1 MYSSAPNPPDLRD
14 LGTLAANE
22 RYTPPSG
29 ETGDDRAALDLEI
42 VREVL
47 AGHTERFR
55 ELVDR
60 YQNMIAGIAW
70 RSGCRREDVED
81 VVSEVLLKV
90 YRNLHQYRPDHAFST
105 WLYRLTANHVVDR
118 SRRMKKERGR
128 TEMPEQVEDKSP
140 GADDSMETDERHA
153 LVRDALRFVDDR
165 YREVMHLVYVE
176 GLKVDETA
184 RILGTPEGTV
194 KTRLMRGREAL
205 KKVLMR
211 RHPEHF
217 PS

>member
-1 MYSSAPNPPDLRD
+1 M
-14 LGTLAANE
+14 E
-22 RYTPPSG
+22 RYTPASG
-29 ETGDDRAALDLEI
+29 ATGDDRAADDLRI
-42 VREVL
+42 VEQIL
-47 AGHTERFR
+47 AGRTERFR
-55 ELVDR
+55 DLVTR
-60 YQNMIAGIAW
+60 YQNLVAGIAW

-81 VVSEVLLKV
+81 VVSDVFLKV

-118 SRRMKKERGR
+118 SRRLKKERGR
-128 TEMPEQVEDKSP
+128 TEMPEQVADAAP
-140 GADDSMETDERHA
+140 GADDALETDERER
-153 LVRDALRFVDDR
+153 LVRSALDQVDER

-184 RILGTPEGTV
+184 RVLGVPEGTV

-211 RHPEHF
+211 KNPEHF

>member
-1 MYSSAPNPPDLRD
+1 M
-14 LGTLAANE
+14 E
-22 RYTPPSG
+22 RYIPPSG

-47 AGHTERFR
+47 AGRTERFR

-90 YRNLHQYRPDHAFST
+90 YRNLHQYKPDHPFST
-105 WLYRLTANHVVDR
+105 WLYKLSANHVVDR
-118 SRRMKKERGR
+118 SRRLKKERGR
-128 TEMPEQVEDKSP
+128 TEMPEQLEDKTP

-176 GLKVDETA
+176 GLKVEETA

-217 PS
+217 SS

>member
-1 MYSSAPNPPDLRD
+1 M
-14 LGTLAANE
+14 E
-22 RYTPPSG
+22 RYTLSSG
-29 ETGDDRAALDLEI
+29 ETGDDRAALDLEA

-47 AGHTERFR
+47 AGKSERFQ
-55 ELVDR
+55 ELVTR
-60 YQNMIAGIAW
+60 YQSMIAGIAW

-105 WLYRLTANHVVDR
+105 WLYKLTANHVVDR

-128 TEMPEQVEDKSP
+128 TEMPEQVEDHKP
-140 GADDSMETDERHA
+140 GADDAMEEDERHA
-153 LVRDALRFVDDR
+153 LVREALKHVDER
-165 YREVMHLVYVE
+165 YREVMQLVYVE
-176 GLKVDETA
+176 GLKVEETA

-211 RHPEHF
+211 RNPEHF

>member
-1 MYSSAPNPPDLRD
+1 M
-14 LGTLAANE
+14 E
-22 RYTPPSG
+22 RYTLSSG
-29 ETGDDRAALDLEI
+29 ETGDDRAALDLQI

-47 AGHTERFR
+47 DGKTDRFR
-55 ELVDR
+55 ELVTR
-60 YQNMIAGIAW
+60 YQNMVAGIAW
-70 RSGCRREDVED
+70 RSGCKREDVED

-105 WLYRLTANHVVDR
+105 WLYKLTANHVVDR

-128 TEMPEQVEDKSP
+128 TEMPEQVEDHRP
-140 GADDSMETDERHA
+140 GADDEMELDERHA
-153 LVRDALRFVDDR
+153 LVREALRHVDPR

-211 RHPEHF
+211 RNPEHF

>member
-1 MYSSAPNPPDLRD
+1 M
-14 LGTLAANE
+14 GTLAAIE

-47 AGHTERFR
+47 AGKTERFR
-55 ELVDR
+55 ELVNR
-60 YQNMIAGIAW
+60 YQNMVAGIAW

-105 WLYRLTANHVVDR
+105 WLYKLTANHVVDR

-128 TEMPEQVEDKSP
+128 TEMPEQVEDHTP
-140 GADDSMETDERHA
+140 GADDTMETDERHS
-153 LVRDALRFVDDR
+153 LVRDALRFVDER
-165 YREVMHLVYVE
+165 YREVLHLVYVE

-184 RILGTPEGTV
+184 RILETPEGTV

-205 KKVLMR
+205 RKILVKR
-211 RHPEHF
+211 NPEHF
-217 PS
+217 PA

>member
-1 MYSSAPNPPDLRD
+1 M
-14 LGTLAANE
+14 E
-22 RYTPPSG
+22 RYIPPSG
-29 ETGDDRAALDLEI
+29 ETGDDRAAVDLEI

-47 AGHTERFR
+47 NGRTERFR
-55 ELVDR
+55 ELVTR
-60 YQNMIAGIAW
+60 YQNMVAGIAW
-70 RSGCRREDVED
+70 RSGCRHEDVED

-105 WLYRLTANHVVDR
+105 WLYKLTANHVVDR

-128 TEMPEQVEDKSP
+128 TEMPEQLEDATP
-140 GADDSMETDERHA
+140 GAEATMEAGERQEI
-153 LVRDALRFVDDR
+153 VREALRFVDDR
-165 YREVMHLVYVE
+165 YREVLHLVYVE

-205 KKVLMR
+205 KKILMR

>member
-1 MYSSAPNPPDLRD
+1 
-14 LGTLAANE
+14 LAAIE
-22 RYTPPSG
+22 RYTLSSG
-29 ETGDDRAALDLEI
+29 ETGDDRAALDLAA

-47 AGHTERFR
+47 AGKSERFQ
-55 ELVDR
+55 ELVTR
-60 YQNMIAGIAW
+60 YQSMIAGIAW

-105 WLYRLTANHVVDR
+105 WLYKLTANHVVDR

-128 TEMPEQVEDKSP
+128 TEMPEQVEDHTP
-140 GADDSMETDERHA
+140 GADDAMEEDERHA
-153 LVRDALRFVDDR
+153 LVREALKHVDER

-176 GLKVDETA
+176 GLKVEETA

-211 RHPEHF
+211 RNPEHF

>member
-1 MYSSAPNPPDLRD
+1 M
-14 LGTLAANE
+14 E
-22 RYTPPSG
+22 RYIPPSG
-29 ETGDDRAALDLEI
+29 ETGDDRAALDLEN

-47 AGHTERFR
+47 NGRTERFR
-55 ELVDR
+55 ELVIR
-60 YQNMIAGIAW
+60 YQNMVAGIAW
-70 RSGCRREDVED
+70 RSGCRRDDVED

-105 WLYRLTANHVVDR
+105 WLYKLTANHVVDR

-128 TEMPEQVEDKSP
+128 TEMPEQLEDKTP
-140 GADDSMETDERHA
+140 GQDDTMEADERQK
-153 LVRDALRFVDDR
+153 LVRDALRFVDER
-165 YREVMHLVYVE
+165 YREFFHLVYVE

-184 RILGTPEGTV
+184 RILGAPEGTV

-205 KKVLMR
+205 RKILVR
-211 RHPEHF
+211 RNPEHF

>member
-1 MYSSAPNPPDLRD
+1 M
-14 LGTLAANE
+14 E
-22 RYTPPSG
+22 RYTLSAG
-29 ETGDDRAALDLEI
+29 ETGDDRAALDLAI

-47 AGHTERFR
+47 DGKTERFR
-55 ELVDR
+55 ELVTR
-60 YQNMIAGIAW
+60 YQSMIAGIAW

-105 WLYRLTANHVVDR
+105 WLYKLTANHVVDR

-128 TEMPEQVEDKSP
+128 TEMPEQLEDHKP
-140 GADDSMETDERHA
+140 GAGDAMETDERHA
-153 LVRDALRFVDDR
+153 LVREALGQVDER

-205 KKVLMR
+205 RKILVR
-211 RHPEHF
+211 RNPEHF
-217 PS
+217 SA

>member
-1 MYSSAPNPPDLRD
+1 M
-14 LGTLAANE
+14 GTLTANE
-22 RYTPPSG
+22 RYTVPSG
-29 ETGDDRAALDLEI
+29 ATGDDRAALDLEI

-47 AGHTERFR
+47 AGRTERFR

-60 YQNMIAGIAW
+60 YQNMVAGIAW

-90 YRNLHQYRPDHAFST
+90 YRNLHQYKPDHPFST
-105 WLYRLTANHVVDR
+105 WLYKLSANHVVDR

-140 GADDSMETDERHA
+140 GADDTMEADERHV
-153 LVRDALRFVDDR
+153 LVREALRHVDLR
-165 YREVMHLVYVE
+165 YREVLHLVYVE

-211 RHPEHF
+211 RNPEHF
-217 PS
+217 PA

>member
-1 MYSSAPNPPDLRD
+1 MD
-14 LGTLAANE
+14 
-22 RYTPPSG
+22 RYIPASG
-29 ETGDDRAALDLEI
+29 ETGDDRAARDLET

-47 AGHTERFR
+47 NGRTERFR

-60 YQNMIAGIAW
+60 YQNMVAGIAW

-105 WLYRLTANHVVDR
+105 WLYKLTANHVVDR

-128 TEMPEQVEDKSP
+128 TEMPEQL
-140 GADDSMETDERHA
+140 ADHAPLAFDTMEADERHA
-153 LVRDALRFVDDR
+153 LVREALRHVDDR
-165 YREVMHLVYVE
+165 YREVIHLVYVE
-176 GLKVDETA
+176 GLSVDQTA
-184 RILGTPEGTV
+184 RVLGAPEGTV

-211 RHPEHF
+211 RNPEHF
-217 PS
+217 SS